1 MCEHY
6 VLEMIIIIIWIVM
19 HSAIDTIN
27 PAVAGCFLIVG

>member
-1 MCEHY
+1 MRTLRSGNDHY
-6 VLEMIIIIIWIVM
+6 HYWIVM